1 MTVTGPESFSLA
13 ELAATASEVTGDAYR
28 YAPLDR
34 EEWIAYRRSVGRPE
48 WSIEAGISYYDGVRA
63 GEADVVTDDYRA
75 LTGKKP
81 LSIREMIALH
91 RDEMPLARASSS
103 GPRS

>member
-13 ELAATASEVTGDAYR
+13 ELASAASEVTGDAYR

-34 EEWIAYRRSVGRPE
+34 EEWIAYRKSVGRPD

-75 LTGKKP
+75 LTGKEP
-81 LSIREMIALH
+81 LPIREVVALH
-91 RDEMPLARASSS
+91 RDEMPLSNGAAARP
-103 GPRS
+103 G

>member
-1 MTVTGPESFSLA
+1 VNITGPESFSLA
-13 ELAATASEVTGDAYR
+13 ALAAAASEVTGDAYR

-34 EEWIAYRRSVGRPE
+34 EQWIDYRKSVGRPD

-75 LTGKKP
+75 LTGEEP
-81 LSIREMIALH
+81 LTIRDVIGLH
-91 RDEMPLARASSS
+91 RAEMPLASRPPA
-103 GPRS
+103 GPG